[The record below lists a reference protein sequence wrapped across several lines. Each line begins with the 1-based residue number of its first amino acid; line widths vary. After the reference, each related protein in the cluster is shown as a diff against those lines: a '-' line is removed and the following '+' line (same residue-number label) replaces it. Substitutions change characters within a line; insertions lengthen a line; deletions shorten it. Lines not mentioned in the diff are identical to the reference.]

1 MALQLGML
9 YSFSFWQNLIN
20 HFFKNFF
27 YFNLFK
33 KFHSPPSIAA
43 KNEGTQIEGHPP
55 EHGKSLQAKEKVASD
70 LLAFTLYIAI
80 LNTNTGRKDSMGLK
94 GANCGE

>member
-9 YSFSFWQNLIN
+9 YPFSIN
-20 HFFKNFF
+20 NFFKNFF

-70 LLAFTLYIAI
+70 LLAYIAI